1 MVIQESSRK
10 LGMSEQEQ
18 RKASLRTKIFGTRF
32 AATRGK
38 SLIADSH

>member
-1 MVIQESSRK
+1 METRD
-10 LGMSEQEQ
+10 E
-18 RKASLRTKIFGTRF
+18 RTETADTIAPDQIFGTRF